1 VRRIVGALIAAVIAG
16 ATVGVLPVAPTVA
29 PAAGPTVQATPTS
42 GLLDGQFV
50 DVTWSGFPAGTPTLQ
65 QGVAVSQC
73 SEHPVLPARDCAL
86 SELGITGTNG
96 AGQLPIPVHTGA
108 VQSRNGATT
117 FTCDEH
123 HPCSVAVYS
132 DPNKSLQSGQPASVL
147 PITFGFP
154 ASACPHGGTAGISGT
169 GAEAVYRAM
178 LRWEAVVCQ
187 APRNLDLQYTRTESQ
202 DGKDALVDPDGLPPD
217 FAVTSVPLDA
227 AEKSALTKAGRKVV
241 TAPVAASALVFTFH
255 GTDRVS
261 GQRITH
267 VTLTPSQLARI
278 FNGSRDSLPVAKTGN
293 PEDDDIVDLNPGVSF
308 KGSLQAFGRLDAAAG
323 TLALTSWF
331 LDVAPDAWKATPP
344 WVATRP
350 AADGSGSETE
360 DYATPTQRM
369 PDGMQGP
376 GAAGQLINGPD
387 NLGLLLAGKGSL
399 GDPPDLNVMGY
410 VDASTAR
417 FYGLPTVCLQLD
429 PSWRTTHTPCVEA
442 TPDNIAKGLA
452 AATRNDDGTVTADHT
467 PPDPGA
473 YPIVDVSYLVADQA
487 QQSAAKAATL
497 KSLITYSVGDGQ
509 KPVVLPP
516 GYAPLPAD
524 LVKVSTDA
532 AATVTGE
539 DPASPL
545 APGTPTGGFTGSA
558 FGGTGSFNGGSSLAT
573 AGPAVGRG
581 LPRKSEK
588 VRPVSSVRYG
598 KAGKRLS
605 GRASWWVVIALTLLC
620 LAGLLAHPTVRQA
633 LRLPSSRGPRAGR
646 GPPEAVTS

>member
-487 QQSAAKAATL
+487 QRSAAKAATL

-539 DPASPL
+539 DPASPP

-588 VRPVSSVRYG
+588 VQPVSSVRYG

-633 LRLPSSRGPRAGR
+633 LRLPSSRGPRAGG